1 MTTSHAES
9 TGPAGLSDASREMS
23 AAGVKEQPWPSAGKS
38 WYAVAIFAT
47 ALMLDFL
54 DRGVIALLVQPIK
67 HDLHL
72 TDTQMG
78 LLMGPA
84 FIILYLLLGLP
95 IARLADSRSRRAIVG
110 WGIGI
115 WSVMTATCGLVGSFW
130 PFFGTRVGVGVGEA
144 CNGPATF
151 SMMTDMFP
159 KEKLARAMATLNFGF
174 VAGSG
179 IATIIGGAIIDYL
192 SHHGDFHV
200 AILGVVHPWQAT
212 FFAVGL
218 PGIVISLLYLTISEP
233 PRRGRMLRVEG
244 TARAHKAVPVRE
256 VGRFLM
262 AHKSTYFPMFAG
274 LACSNIVAFGVQ
286 NWAPTFFV
294 RTYGWTIP
302 HYAFVAGVL
311 MLILFPIG
319 LIPGS
324 MLAERLARNG
334 YLDANLRVT
343 LFTLIGTVPFEIL
356 FAIMPTPGLSLACLG
371 ASFFVASFS
380 IGAQNAALQII
391 TPNEMR
397 AQITALFLFIFNTF
411 GSGLA
416 PLLIGAVTDYVIGSE
431 AKLGESIALTAAVL
445 GPLAVLITWTALKPY
460 ARMVAESAA
469 RD

>member
-1 MTTSHAES
+1 MSSPRADS
-9 TGPAGLSDASREMS
+9 RSLQSVGDVDGGPA
-23 AAGVKEQPWPSAGKS
+23 AAEQPWPSPAKS
-38 WYAVAIFAT
+38 WYAVAIFAI

-67 HDLHL
+67 HDLAL
-72 TDTQMG
+72 SDTQMG

-84 FIILYLLLGLP
+84 FIIFYLTLGLP
-95 IARLADSRSRRAIVG
+95 IARLADSRSRRAIVA

-115 WSVMTATCGLVGSFW
+115 WSVMTATCGLVRSFW

-159 KEKLARAMATLNFGF
+159 KEKLARAIATLNFGF
-174 VAGSG
+174 VAGTG
-179 IATIIGGAIIDYL
+179 IATIIGGAIIDYV

-200 AILGVVHPWQAT
+200 SVLGVVHPWQAT

-218 PGIVISLLYLTISEP
+218 PGILIALLLTTIVDP
-233 PRRGRMLRVEG
+233 PRRGRMMSESAQA
-244 TARAHKAVPVRE
+244 ARGKQAIPVRE
-256 VGRFLM
+256 VGRFLA
-262 AHKSTYFPMFAG
+262 AHKSTYAPMFLG

-294 RTYGWTIP
+294 RAYGWTIP
-302 HYAFVAGVL
+302 HYAYVTGVL

-324 MLAERLARNG
+324 MIAERWTRNG
-334 YLDANLRVT
+334 RADANLRLT
-343 LFTLIGTVPFEIL
+343 LYTLVGTIPFEIV
-356 FAIMPTPGLSLACLG
+356 FALMPNPTLSLACLG
-371 ASFFVASFS
+371 ASFFAASFS

-416 PLLIGAVTDYVIGSE
+416 PLIVGVVTDRVIGSE
-431 AKLGESIALTAAVL
+431 AKLGASIALTAAVF
-445 GPLAVLITWTALKPY
+445 GPLAILITWSGLKPY
-460 ARMVAESAA
+460 ARSVAEAAA